1 MWHIIGSVMEIT
13 MLTYALMPGINIGSD
28 RFCHLL
34 FILDIYYL
42 LFILESLIID
52 KLLKLIFG
60 HSNTHIWIRFKT
72 FFSCLRNTW
81 RDLSLNREMGMIYS
95 WYNVCIIPDLHY
107 FFFQMF
113 ISKSNQMKDNASI
126 CPQGT

>member
-1 MWHIIGSVMEIT
+1 

-60 HSNTHIWIRFKT
+60 HSNTHI
-72 FFSCLRNTW
+72 
-81 RDLSLNREMGMIYS
+81 
-95 WYNVCIIPDLHY
+95 
-107 FFFQMF
+107 
-113 ISKSNQMKDNASI
+113 
-126 CPQGT
+126 

>member
-1 MWHIIGSVMEIT
+1 

-60 HSNTHIWIRFKT
+60 HSNTH
-72 FFSCLRNTW
+72 
-81 RDLSLNREMGMIYS
+81 LNQVH
-95 WYNVCIIPDLHY
+95 N
-107 FFFQMF
+107 FFFLLEEHL
-113 ISKSNQMKDNASI
+113 
-126 CPQGT
+126 T